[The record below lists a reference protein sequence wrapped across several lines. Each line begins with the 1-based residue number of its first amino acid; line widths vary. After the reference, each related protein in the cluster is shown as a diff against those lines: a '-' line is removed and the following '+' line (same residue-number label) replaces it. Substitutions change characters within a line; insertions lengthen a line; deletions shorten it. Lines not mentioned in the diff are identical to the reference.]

1 MSTKYKF
8 TDKAATYFTTSTIV
22 GWIDIF
28 TRDLYRDILLDSFRF
43 CQKNQG
49 LQMHAWVLMTNH
61 FHLIYSCAV
70 NYDPAI
76 VLKNIKSYTALK
88 IIDAIIRNP
97 GESRKECLPAGE
109 AGILET
115 FRQYGEAKK
124 SNHQYQFWQHENHPI
139 LLDNAGMLEQRTTYL
154 HENPVRAGFVEL
166 AEHWKYSSATDYY
179 AKNKKGLLEIMSVY

>member
-22 GWIDIF
+22 GWINVF
-28 TRDLYRDILLDSFRF
+28 TRDLYRDILLNNFRY

-49 LQMHAWVLMTNH
+49 LQLHAWVLMTNH
-61 FHLIYSCAV
+61 FHLIYSCSSDH
-70 NYDPAI
+70 DPAT

-97 GESRKECLPAGE
+97 KESRKECLPAGE
-109 AGILET
+109 AGMLKM
-115 FRQYGEAKK
+115 FRQYGEENK
-124 SNHQYQFWQHENHPI
+124 SNYQYQFWQHENHPI
-139 LLDNAGMLEQRTTYL
+139 LLDSTGMLEQRITYL

-166 AEHWKYSSATDYY
+166 AESWKYSSAADYY
-179 AKNKKGLLEIMSVY
+179 TKDKKGLLEIISVY